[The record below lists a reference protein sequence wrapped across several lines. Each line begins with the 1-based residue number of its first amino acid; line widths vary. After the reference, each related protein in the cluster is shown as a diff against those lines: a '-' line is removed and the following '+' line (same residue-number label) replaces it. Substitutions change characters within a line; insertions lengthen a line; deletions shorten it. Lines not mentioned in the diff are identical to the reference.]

1 MKELF
6 EKYLNEGD
14 IDSALLVGRNI
25 INRTPYDKEAVC
37 SYFEFLIELAENLPA
52 LEERRDYI
60 DQADVILAYVSE
72 NAELTEDYVKKLTE
86 MKNRAK
92 TVLQKITQEE
102 DKRISEV
109 VSEIERSNSQTIKKI
124 YSVCDELREVNNQA
138 DFDKYMLILSEEDGK
153 IEKDYLSNDLK
164 KQYDLLT
171 KECTELISSKMQE
184 LEHAENIKYNSAAV
198 ESFSKAFDNFKE
210 NENLYKKDIVALHD
224 LVSDS
229 IFSFDTQ
236 RLFSETLIYYNHIY
250 QYIFEK
256 LDEEGKLALTRIAI
270 EASKKRV

>member
-6 EKYLNEGD
+6 EKYINEGD
-14 IDSALLVGRNI
+14 IESALLVGRNI
-25 INRTPYDKEAVC
+25 INRTPTDKDAVC
-37 SYFEFLIELAENLPA
+37 AYFDFLIELAENLPA
-52 LEERRDYI
+52 LDERRDYI

-72 NAELTEDYVKKLTE
+72 NAELTEDYVTALSE
-86 MKNRAK
+86 MKKRVKNVSLK
-92 TVLQKITQEE
+92 VTTDE
-102 DKRISEV
+102 DKRIEEV
-109 VSEIERSNSQTIKKI
+109 VSSIELKNSQAIKKI
-124 YSVCDELREVNNQA
+124 HAVCDALRYVDNQK
-138 DFDKYMLILSEEDGK
+138 DFDKYMLVLSEEDGK
-153 IEKDYLSNDLK
+153 IEKEYLPDELK

-198 ESFSKAFDNFKE
+198 ESFNKAFEKFKG
-210 NENLYKKDIVALHD
+210 NESLYKKDIAALRD

-229 IFSFDTQ
+229 IFSYDTP

-270 EASKKRV
+270 EASKKRG